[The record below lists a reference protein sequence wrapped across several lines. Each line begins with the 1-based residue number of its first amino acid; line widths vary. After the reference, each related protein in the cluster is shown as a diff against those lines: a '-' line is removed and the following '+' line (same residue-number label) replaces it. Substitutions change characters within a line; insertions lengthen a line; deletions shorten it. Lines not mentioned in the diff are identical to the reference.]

1 MKYKAFIFDFD
12 GVICDSVDVKT
23 KAFATLYQ
31 AYGNEIRENVVAYH
45 LAHGGISRFEKI
57 KYFQTELLGKPV
69 TEEEIKN
76 LAEKFADLA
85 KEKVI
90 QSPFL
95 PGAFEFISENYKKIP
110 QYICTGTPEAE
121 IEEIVARKKIAHLF
135 NAIYGAPKKKTAII
149 KQVLVET
156 GLVPDDILYFGDA
169 LTDYD
174 AAAECKIPFVGFQNE
189 ATSFPQGT
197 FVVKDFTDEKL
208 PGFIS
213 EGR

>member
-23 KAFATLYQ
+23 KAFATLYE
-31 AYGNEIRENVVAYH
+31 AYGNDIRDKVVEYH

-57 KYFQTELLGKPV
+57 KYYQAELLGNPV
-69 TEEEIKN
+69 TEEEIKI
-76 LAEKFADLA
+76 LAEKFAGLA

-95 PGAFEFISENYKKIP
+95 PGAYAFISENHKMLP
-110 QYICTGTPEAE
+110 QFICTGTPE
-121 IEEIVARKKIAHLF
+121 EEIYEIVERKKIAQLF
-135 NAIYGAPKKKTAII
+135 KAVYGAPKKKTAII

-156 GLVPDDILYFGDA
+156 GLQPEDVLYFGDA

-174 AAAECKIPFVGFQNE
+174 AATECKMPFVGFQNE
-189 ATSFPQGT
+189 ATVFPVGT
-197 FVVKDFTDEKL
+197 FVVKDFTDEAL
-208 PGFIS
+208 SGFIS
-213 EGR
+213 GVV